1 MHGLLDRDGA
11 KRTSTSTSK
20 PLTQVTTTSHS
31 SCAWRLHPVLT
42 LLVQRFK
49 REGCPNCEEFL
60 GLAGSDEQVDNCTS
74 SVFEGLITLAEPG
87 KSWVAKWQRL
97 DGYVKGVYA
106 TKVMG
111 QLPEDLVS
119 QMEEQYKVRY
129 IP

>member
-20 PLTQVTTTSHS
+20 SAPQHTIMSCGFHLPPL
-31 SCAWRLHPVLT
+31 LT

-74 SVFEGLITLAEPG
+74 SVFEGLITLAEPS

>member
-1 MHGLLDRDGA
+1 MHLM
-11 KRTSTSTSK
+11 
-20 PLTQVTTTSHS
+20 
-31 SCAWRLHPVLT
+31 LT

-74 SVFEGLITLAEPG
+74 SVFEGLITLAEPS

>member
-11 KRTSTSTSK
+11 KRTFTSTSK
-20 PLTQVTTTSHS
+20 SPRQPTMMAHKSYV
-31 SCAWRLHPVLT
+31 PPILT

-74 SVFEGLITLAEPG
+74 SVFEGLITLAEPS

>member
-1 MHGLLDRDGA
+1 MHHI
-11 KRTSTSTSK
+11 
-20 PLTQVTTTSHS
+20 LTF
-31 SCAWRLHPVLT
+31 
-42 LLVQRFK
+42 LVQRFK

-74 SVFEGLITLAEPG
+74 SVFEGLITLAEPS

>member
-20 PLTQVTTTSHS
+20 PLTQVTTTSQ

>member
-1 MHGLLDRDGA
+1 MYVHVHFQAFDAAFDHVSRITPASYADF
-11 KRTSTSTSK
+11 
-20 PLTQVTTTSHS
+20 
-31 SCAWRLHPVLT
+31 
-42 LLVQRFK
+42 LVQRFK

-111 QLPEDLVS
+111 QLPEDMVS

>member
-1 MHGLLDRDGA
+1 MSRSYVQPNQMRQLRA
-11 KRTSTSTSK
+11 CMVCSIVMVRT
-20 PLTQVTTTSHS
+20 
-31 SCAWRLHPVLT
+31 
-42 LLVQRFK
+42 RFK

-74 SVFEGLITLAEPG
+74 SVFEGLITLAEPS

-129 IP
+129 IPRDGSATEAD

>member
-1 MHGLLDRDGA
+1 MHGLLNRDAA
-11 KRTSTSTSK
+11 KRTSTSNFKS
-20 PLTQVTTTSHS
+20 LTQATIVRSAGLS
-31 SCAWRLHPVLT
+31 LNYMLT
-42 LLVQRFK
+42 LLIQTFK
-49 REGCPNCEEFL
+49 REGCPNCEGFL

-74 SVFEGLITLAEPG
+74 SVFEGLITLAEPS

-111 QLPEDLVS
+111 QLPEEMVT